1 MNEPAFHP
9 GQEVGGFEVVKP
21 LGKGGMA
28 ELFLARD
35 QILKRRVVLKVMS
48 PPLNLDKIFKAQ
60 FLREARIQANLES
73 PHIVQV
79 LGVLEQGDTLCLIM
93 QYVQG
98 TDLDKVVKK
107 ARLYREKKGRR
118 GGLSLERATHIFT
131 QVLEGVGFAH
141 KYRIIHGDI
150 KPSNILLDRQ
160 GRAKVSDFG
169 LAFLLTCDGKPSPG
183 MPRGGTP
190 CYMSPEQ
197 ILNQK
202 VDFRSDIYALGVT
215 LFHMITGRFPMGDRK
230 RVLEF
235 IECHMEGSLEDAEAI
250 LSEFE
255 EIPPRIQ
262 RAILKALEPR
272 PDDRHQSCLEFAL
285 AIREDAS
292 LEMYSELL
300 RLSLLSKKEIT
311 PSERAYLDENAGKRG
326 LSPEEARTLET
337 NIRMEMGLPALDF
350 LREYRVALG
359 HLLKKGRDGEAGLAD
374 LERIYVG
381 KKRISREEARQVA
394 EKLAVP
400 RGKARGSAG
409 RIS

>member
-1 MNEPAFHP
+1 
-9 GQEVGGFEVVKP
+9 
-21 LGKGGMA
+21 MA

-48 PPLNLDKIFKAQ
+48 PLLNRDKVFRGQ

-73 PHIVQV
+73 PYIVQV

-93 QYVQG
+93 QYVMG
-98 TDLDKVVKK
+98 TDLDKVLKK
-107 ARLYREKKGRR
+107 AKLYREKAGKKGC
-118 GGLSLERATHIFT
+118 LSLERATHIFT

-160 GRAKVSDFG
+160 GRARVSDFG
-169 LAFLLTCDGKPSPG
+169 LAFLLTCDGNPRHG

-197 ILNQK
+197 LLNQK

-215 LFHMITGRFPMGDRK
+215 FFQMLTGRFPTGDRRK
-230 RVLEF
+230 VMEF
-235 IECHMEGSLEDAEAI
+235 IECHMEGSVQEAEAV
-250 LSEFE
+250 LSEFR
-255 EIPPRIQ
+255 EIPPGVA

-285 AIREDAS
+285 AIREDTTR
-292 LEMYSELL
+292 EMYTELL
-300 RLSLLSKKEIT
+300 RLSLLSKKEIS
-311 PSERAYLDENAGKRG
+311 PVERAYLDENAGKRG
-326 LSPEEARTLET
+326 LTAEEALALET
-337 NIRMEMGLPALDF
+337 SIRMEMGLPAPDF

-359 HLLKKGRDGEAGLAD
+359 QLLRKGRGGEVGRAELD
-374 LERIYVG
+374 RIYIG
-381 KKRISREEARQVA
+381 TKRVSQEEARRVA
-394 EKLAVP
+394 AELPLPGEKAP
-400 RGKARGSAG
+400 TPGFFSSG
-409 RIS
+409 RP